1 MPNANLTHIAFVLDR
16 SGSMGA
22 IREQAISGFNS
33 FLQAQGQLE
42 GEARFTL
49 VLFNGEVQRTC
60 HNIPVTEMTPLDW
73 QSFVP
78 DGNTALD
85 DAVGSTIDQL
95 GSELTALPEEQRPGK
110 VVIAVLTDGEEN
122 ASQRY
127 TTADVKQ
134 RVEHQ
139 REQYGW
145 EFVFLGASPETFA
158 QAAARGNLAEDT
170 LKFDANPEGMSL
182 CMSEA
187 CEMVSVR
194 RQRPSRR
201 TKGQEGREGARGD
214 VVR

>member
-33 FLQAQGQLE
+33 FLQAQGALE

-49 VLFNGEVQRTC
+49 VLFNGEVVRTC
-60 HNIPVTEMTPLDW
+60 HNIPVKEMAPLDW
-73 QSFVP
+73 RSFVP

-95 GSELTALPEEQRPGK
+95 GAEFAGMPEEHRPGK
-110 VVIAVLTDGEEN
+110 VVVAVLTDGEEN
-122 ASQRY
+122 ASQHY
-127 TTADVKQ
+127 TTLDVKQ

-170 LKFDANPEGMSL
+170 VQFEANPEGMSL
-182 CMSEA
+182 CMESA
-187 CEMVSVR
+187 CAMVSER

-201 TKGQEGREGARGD
+201 K
-214 VVR
+214 